1 MGEGESFEGTIK
13 EVNAMNKLLVSFRKR
28 FFVALVIIIVAHFEV
43 NAAEVEGSID
53 SPSDGDK
60 VAGVYEAK
68 GSVSNLPSGH
78 KLWVVVRKGKN
89 FWPKDEAFVVGGKK
103 WTANVDES
111 ATKPG
116 RPYSLVLFSV
126 GPSGQTQIAD
136 WKRISEETHS
146 WPAMKGIKDSNA
158 LDMVDLRR
166 K

>member
-1 MGEGESFEGTIK
+1 MGKGQSIENTIK
-13 EVNAMNKLLVSFRKR
+13 EVNAMNRLIVPAWKRLL
-28 FFVALVIIIVAHFEV
+28 VALVVILSVHLEV

-53 SPSDGDK
+53 NPSDGAK
-60 VAGVYEAK
+60 VAGVYEVK
-68 GSVSNLPSGH
+68 GTVRNLPSGH

-89 FWPKDEAFVVGGKK
+89 FWPKDEAFVIGGKK
-103 WTANVDES
+103 WTASVDES

-136 WKRISEETHS
+136 WKRIGEETHS
-146 WPAMKGIKDSNA
+146 WPAMKGIKDSSA

>member
-1 MGEGESFEGTIK
+1 MDRSIVFFWKRLFVTLI
-13 EVNAMNKLLVSFRKR
+13 VILV
-28 FFVALVIIIVAHFEV
+28 VQFEV
-43 NAAEVEGSID
+43 NAAEVEGSIN

-68 GSVSNLPSGH
+68 GSVRNLPSGH

-89 FWPKDEAFVVGGKK
+89 FWPKDEAFIVGGKK
-103 WTANVDES
+103 WNANVDES

-136 WKRISEETHS
+136 WRRIGEETYS
-146 WPAMKGIKDSNA
+146 WPAMKGIKDSKA
-158 LDMVDLRR
+158 LDMIDLRR

>member
-1 MGEGESFEGTIK
+1 
-13 EVNAMNKLLVSFRKR
+13 MNRLIVSFRKGL
-28 FFVALVIIIVAHFEV
+28 FAALAVMVVVHFEV
-43 NAAEVEGSID
+43 NAAEVEGRID
-53 SPSDGDK
+53 SPSDGEK

-68 GSVSNLPSGH
+68 GSVRNLSYGL
-78 KLWVVVRKGKN
+78 KLWIVVRKGKN

-103 WTANVDES
+103 WTATVDES

-136 WKRISEETHS
+136 WRRIGEETHL